1 MNDKERQLIRYICY
15 NDMRSAKA
23 QAHLIL
29 EGITAKKD
37 DYWRGEMLRKLDE
50 AKGLIELPR
59 AVQGILVAED
69 LENFPE
75 QKFLIREQEA
85 EITDK
90 ILKIYRAADKLA
102 AMGIT
107 YTPGLLLYG
116 ESGCGKTELARYI
129 AHKAKLPFVYV
140 RFSSLVSSY
149 LGSTQANI
157 AKVFDYAKS
166 APCVLCFDEL
176 DAVGMARGQKN
187 DVGEM
192 NRIVIALM
200 QELDRMQNDVIIIG
214 TTNRFDRLDPA
225 LVRRFSVSHEVLPLS
240 AVEAAELAQKF
251 FRYAGLDFEDLS
263 AWCAETFVESVPAS
277 TVVKKCIEIVV
288 NHVLWEVE

>member
-15 NDMRSAKA
+15 NDMRSAKT
-23 QAHLIL
+23 QARLIL
-29 EGITAKKD
+29 NGITTKKD

-50 AKGLIELPR
+50 AKGLVELPR
-59 AVQGILVAED
+59 EVQGILVAED

-75 QKFLIREQEA
+75 QKFLVREQESN
-85 EITDK
+85 ITDK
-90 ILKIYRAADKLA
+90 ILKIYRAADRLDG
-102 AMGIT
+102 MGIP

-116 ESGCGKTELARYI
+116 ESGCGKTELSRYI

-157 AKVFDYAKS
+157 ARVFDYAKS

-192 NRIVIALM
+192 NRVVIALM
-200 QELDRMQNDVIIIG
+200 QELDRMQNNAIIIG

-225 LVRRFSVSHEVLPLS
+225 LIRRFSISHEVLPLS
-240 AVEAAELAQKF
+240 AAEASELAQRF
-251 FRYAGLDFEDLS
+251 FRYAGLDADALRP
-263 AWCAETFVESVPAS
+263 WCAETCAESIPAS
-277 TVVKKCIEIVV
+277 TVIKKCVEVV
-288 NHVLWEVE
+288 VDYVLREVE